1 MKISLITL
9 LLAIMFGISSIAQE
23 QVDKMPQIKG
33 GISQLAAN
41 IKYPDA
47 AKKEGIMGTVF
58 VKALID
64 QEGNVESAEVEK
76 SVDKNLDA
84 AAITAVKMTKF
95 VPGIKDGNNVKAE
108 VTIPIKF
115 KLDDKK
121 KKN

>member
-33 GISQLAAN
+33 GISKLATN

>member
-1 MKISLITL
+1 
-9 LLAIMFGISSIAQE
+9 
-23 QVDKMPQIKG
+23 MPQIKG